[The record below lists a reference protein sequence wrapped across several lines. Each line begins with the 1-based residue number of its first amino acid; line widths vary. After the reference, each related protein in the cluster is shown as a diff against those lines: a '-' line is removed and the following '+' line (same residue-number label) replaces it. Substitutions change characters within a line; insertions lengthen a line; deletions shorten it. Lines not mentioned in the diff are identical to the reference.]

1 MAPVCREMAR
11 FSQVF
16 TPKMAGL
23 SQVATNRKK
32 KNPLGDPP
40 LTCTVPPYAPTPLVP
55 LLDAESS
62 SCKSGKGVVG
72 FDSLATLAS
81 WPYGDFNG
89 ALSDYRGFLSG
100 VLVCQGLVA

>member
-1 MAPVCREMAR
+1 MKDTLVACA
-11 FSQVF
+11 
-16 TPKMAGL
+16 AGGPRPL
-23 SQVATNRKK
+23 ASQVAALDGRAYGLKECG
-32 KNPLGDPP
+32 LGDLP

-55 LLDAESS
+55 LLDAKSS

-89 ALSDYRGFLSG
+89 ALSDYWGFLSG